1 MEKATEQEI
10 EARRRIR
17 EGYRSMLR
25 HYQEKG
31 IGERSEFAGCIIRQ
45 NLVDTIR
52 KRFLQL
58 GGVLKD
64 V

>member
-25 HYQEKG
+25 HSQEKG

>member
-25 HYQEKG
+25 HYQDKG
-31 IGERSEFAGCIIRQ
+31 IGERSEIAGSIIRQ

-52 KRFLQL
+52 KRFVML
-58 GGVLKD
+58 GGKLKD

>member
-1 MEKATEQEI
+1 MEKTTEQEL
-10 EARRRIR
+10 EARRRVR

-25 HYQEKG
+25 HYPEKG
-31 IGERSEFAGCIIRQ
+31 IGERSEIAGSIIRQ

-52 KRFLQL
+52 KRFLML
-58 GGVLKD
+58 GGKLED